1 MKRVLL
7 GLGSNNRFLSMAPL
21 NILEKAC
28 EELRLILKDPVFSSV
43 YKTRAMYVTDQE
55 DFYNMA
61 CTGFVEDKE
70 DAYEFLEKLHKI
82 EAKYGR
88 DRSREIRFG
97 PRTLDLDI
105 ELWGKETFNDEVLE
119 VPHPRLHERAFVLVP
134 ALEVLSETSEIDIIQ
149 QFENYMSVLDTK
161 DVEKL

>member
-1 MKRVLL
+1 
-7 GLGSNNRFLSMAPL
+7 MAPL
-21 NILEKAC
+21 QILEKAC
-28 EELRLILKDPVFSSV
+28 EELRLVLKDPVFSSV

-61 CTGFVEDKE
+61 CTGFVDDTE
-70 DAYEFLEKLHKI
+70 DAYLFLEKLHEI
-82 EAKYGR
+82 ETKYGR

-105 ELWGKETFNDEVLE
+105 ELWGKQTFNDEILE

-134 ALEVLSETSEIDIIQ
+134 ALEVLSETTEIDIIQ
-149 QFENYMSVLDTK
+149 QFKNYLSALDTR

>member
-7 GLGSNNRFLSMAPL
+7 GLGSNNTFLNMTPIK
-21 NILEKAC
+21 ILEKAC

-43 YKTRAMYVTDQE
+43 YKTRAMYVEDQE

-61 CTGFVEDKE
+61 CTGFVDDQE
-70 DAYEFLEKLHKI
+70 DAYKFLEKLHEI

-88 DRSREIRFG
+88 NRAREIRFG

-105 ELWGKETFNDEVLE
+105 ELWGKETFSDEILE
-119 VPHPRLHERAFVLVP
+119 VPHPRLNERAFVLVP

-149 QFENYMSVLDTK
+149 QFQKYMSVLDAK

>member
-7 GLGSNNRFLSMAPL
+7 GLGSNNKFLTMAPL
-21 NILEKAC
+21 QILEKAC

-61 CTGFVEDKE
+61 CTGFVDDTE
-70 DAYEFLEKLHKI
+70 DAYLFLEKLHEI
-82 EAKYGR
+82 ETKYGR

-105 ELWGKETFNDEVLE
+105 ELWGKQTFNDEILE

-134 ALEVLSETSEIDIIQ
+134 ALEVLSETTEIDIIQ
-149 QFENYMSVLDTK
+149 QFKNYLSALDTR